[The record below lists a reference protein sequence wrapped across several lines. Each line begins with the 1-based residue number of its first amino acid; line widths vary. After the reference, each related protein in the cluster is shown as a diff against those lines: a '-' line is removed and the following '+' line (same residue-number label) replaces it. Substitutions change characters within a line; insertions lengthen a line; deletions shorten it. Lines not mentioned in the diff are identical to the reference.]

1 MRPTGSGPHPGAAW
15 RPRASLA
22 AAGDWDHDTACFS
35 VIFPPDG
42 CSVQKPDARPLS
54 KRDFEKLADFRYQI
68 RKFVRFSEQLAL
80 KHGIKPQ
87 QYQLLLQIRGY
98 PGRDWATV
106 GELAERLQS
115 QHHGVVALIS
125 RCEKLGLVERRRS
138 SEDKRRIEIRL
149 LVKGDKLVNKV
160 ARLHRA
166 ELLSLQG
173 RFVVPD
179 IRAFDH

>member
-1 MRPTGSGPHPGAAW
+1 MPNLET
-15 RPRASLA
+15 L
-22 AAGDWDHDTACFS
+22 
-35 VIFPPDG
+35 
-42 CSVQKPDARPLS
+42 PLN
-54 KRDFEKLADFRYQI
+54 KRDFETLANFRYQI

-80 KHGIKPQ
+80 KHGLKPQ
-87 QYQLLLQIRGY
+87 QYLLLLQIRGY

-106 GELAERLQS
+106 GELAERLQA

-125 RCEKLGLVERRRS
+125 RCEKLGLVARRRS
-138 SEDKRRIEIRL
+138 SEDRRRIEIRVREKGNRL
-149 LVKGDKLVNKV
+149 LDKL

-179 IRAFDH
+179 MRTFEH

>member
-1 MRPTGSGPHPGAAW
+1 VYDAGAYF
-15 RPRASLA
+15 RCKSL
-22 AAGDWDHDTACFS
+22 
-35 VIFPPDG
+35 DG
-42 CSVQKPDARPLS
+42 CTVQKPDARPLS
-54 KRDFEKLADFRYQI
+54 KRDFETLADFRYQI

-80 KHGIKPQ
+80 KHGIKPR
-87 QYQLLLQIRGY
+87 QYLLLLQIRGY

-106 GELAERLQS
+106 GELAERLQA

-138 SEDKRRIEIRL
+138 SEDRRRIEIRL
-149 LVKGDKLVNKV
+149 LEKGDRLLNKL

-173 RFVVPD
+173 RFVVPN
-179 IRAFDH
+179 IRTFEHR